1 LNEDQRKVSK
11 FEQINHYYVLCKND
25 LDKYLFL
32 FALKKLSLIE
42 GKLIIYANTIIQ
54 AYRIKFF
61 LNRFQI
67 KAFVIS
73 PEMAKQQIT
82 SIIHFFQIG

>member
-1 LNEDQRKVSK
+1 MIIQLNEEQHKVSK
-11 FEQINHYYVLCKND
+11 LEKINHYYALCKND

-42 GKLIIYANTIIQ
+42 GKLVIYANTIIQ

-61 LNRFQI
+61 LNRF
-67 KAFVIS
+67 
-73 PEMAKQQIT
+73 
-82 SIIHFFQIG
+82 